1 MPAKSVV
8 ALTVAIAASLA
19 TGAEGFG
26 LFPVAVA
33 LTRLN
38 RHCPDGTFHSSQKLE
53 PPTPSA
59 SRVRGKEQAGAKH
72 TAVRKRVETTELRA
86 PASHSDGAATPESS
100 GARSSSAAHPTRGED
115 ARLVKSEHVGSCRPQ
130 LEGDG
135 IMYLHLHDHKKG
147 IVERRLFY
155 VRSRGGQ
162 KSCKVTQKK
171 RALAV
176 ATLKQD
182 PKYR

>member
-38 RHCPDGTFHSSQKLE
+38 RHCPDGIFHSSQKLE

-115 ARLVKSEHVGSCRPQ
+115 ARLVNVGSCHPQ

-135 IMYLHLHDHKKG
+135 IVYLHLHDHKKG